1 MNIIKDFFNIIEYVI
16 NTPSRRYK
24 KPYKLNI
31 SVNNIDFAK
40 EDNIMV
46 TMTNTQYIVLNIVP
60 VNNRKQ
66 AVPVNGTKPVWDYAN
81 KEITLILTPDESG
94 LSCKVESTGKTG
106 SNTIIVETTI
116 WLKDQTQR
124 KIKGSLEI
132 EIIEAEAS
140 HLLVGHEPPQEIEV
154 LVEGDAI

>member
-1 MNIIKDFFNIIEYVI
+1 MIDFFIECFKYLLNPPKRIQHSKNFAIKFSI
-16 NTPSRRYK
+16 NNYD
-24 KPYKLNI
+24 
-31 SVNNIDFAK
+31 NN
-40 EDNIMV
+40 EEEIMMA
-46 TMTNTQYIVLNIVP
+46 TMTNTQYMVLNIVP

-66 AVPVNGTKPVWDYAN
+66 AVPVNGTKPVWEYAN
-81 KEITLILTPDESG
+81 KEIGLILTPDESG

-106 SNTIIVETTI
+106 SNTIVVETTI

-132 EIIEAEAS
+132 EIVEAEAS

-154 LVEGDAI
+154 LAEGDAI